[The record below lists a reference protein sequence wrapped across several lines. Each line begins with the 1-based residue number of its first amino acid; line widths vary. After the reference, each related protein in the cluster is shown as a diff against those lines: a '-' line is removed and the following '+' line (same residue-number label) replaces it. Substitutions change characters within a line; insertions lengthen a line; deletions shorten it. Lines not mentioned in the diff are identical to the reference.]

1 MPKPIRSLV
10 IFLLVLM
17 VVGGILLLL
26 SWFVPELKSM
36 ADEISSA
43 GDLPYWIAG
52 LAAPLVYLYRRII
65 EGIGKLFNSG
75 TNQKVEDISHSR
87 EDLRKEVDELLQ
99 WRRDT
104 LRQEIQSMQA
114 TRAEMDSLR
123 AKLSQVQTQMEAVKS
138 LSLDQ
143 KASTVTDRQLND
155 PALGGGTFG

>member
-1 MPKPIRSLV
+1 
-10 IFLLVLM
+10 
-17 VVGGILLLL
+17 
-26 SWFVPELKSM
+26 
-36 ADEISSA
+36 
-43 GDLPYWIAG
+43 
-52 LAAPLVYLYRRII
+52 
-65 EGIGKLFNSG
+65 
-75 TNQKVEDISHSR
+75 
-87 EDLRKEVDELLQ
+87 LRKEVDELLQ